1 MYTPLSLA
9 LEYRH
14 NDVAKLL
21 LTHGARAD
29 VSVNWHSWHSGD
41 RKTTPLLLYMGGRG
55 PNIDILS
62 LLIAAGGDVDQEGYR
77 AIHDYIGHAIIK
89 TSALITAIFNNDKE
103 VVKYMLPHSNNVNG
117 MLHHAIYN
125 TDTSILE
132 LLLNYPGVDINALNT
147 SKETILHRA
156 IYKEKY
162 NAVRVILNTPGVDIG
177 IKSYKHQTPFDTAV
191 THKRYEAMKLLLSY
205 HDGVKV
211 KELAEQCIHLAAY
224 KNDPIMLAMLVD
236 AGVDKS
242 YKNYK
247 GKTPLDIAIENDKK
261 KAIKWLSQ

>member
-9 LEYRH
+9 LEYKH
-14 NDVAKLL
+14 NDAAKLL

-41 RKTTPLLLYMGGRG
+41 RKTTPLLLYI
-55 PNIDILS
+55 NNHSTDINILS
-62 LLIAAGGDVDQEGYR
+62 LLIAAGGNVDQEGYNV
-77 AIHDYIGHAIIK
+77 IHDYIGHGMIK
-89 TSALITAIFNNDKE
+89 SSALITAIDNNNKE
-103 VVKYMLPHSNNVNG
+103 AVKYMLSYSNNVNG
-117 MLHHAIYN
+117 MLHHAIYHI
-125 TDTSILE
+125 DTSILE
-132 LLLNYPGVDINALNT
+132 LLLNYPGVNVNTLNS

-177 IKSYKHQTPFDTAV
+177 IISYKHQTPFDTAV
-191 THKRYEAMKLLLSY
+191 THKRYEAMKLLLSH
-205 HDGVKV
+205 HDQTKV
-211 KELAEQCIHLAAY
+211 KELAEGCIHLAAY
-224 KNDPIMLAMLVD
+224 KNDPTMLAMLVD

-261 KAIKWLSQ
+261 KAIKWLS